1 MHLRG
6 SVLTREPILDAPT
19 VVARESSAPIGAGT
33 ILARVA
39 AASYIG
45 TLAAWSA
52 GILVLGAFRHGP
64 SAFLPTG
71 APEGMVVYLGAL
83 VVVPLLTLALAT
95 APGRGRSRLASRGAL
110 K

>member
-1 MHLRG
+1 MHWRG

-19 VVARESSAPIGAGT
+19 VVARESDVQLGAAT

-52 GILVLGAFRHGP
+52 GILVLVAVLMAFNL
-64 SAFLPTG
+64 A
-71 APEGMVVYLGAL
+71 AV
-83 VVVPLLTLALAT
+83 LLRNRYTR
-95 APGRGRSRLASRGAL
+95 PR
-110 K
+110 